1 MSLQIWKTF
10 ISLPISFS
18 FSFEKNNQ
26 NSDRRHQFVYTVLYI
41 PTNRSVF
48 CVLLWHLLALFNC
61 RLMFVVCSRFF
72 LIACTKITK
81 TLKMYGQAI
90 HVSLSVFYSQDVW
103 TSNSCF
109 IVCIFCSQNRQLC
122 IKKRRNFVYFTSTNS
137 GSFHVEIYCIIFLFI
152 PNKLFMLN

>member
-48 CVLLWHLLALFNC
+48 CVLLLHLLALFNC
-61 RLMFVVCSRFF
+61 HLMFVVCSRFF

-90 HVSLSVFYSQDVW
+90 HVSLSVFLFTKSSTVH
-103 TSNSCF
+103 
-109 IVCIFCSQNRQLC
+109 
-122 IKKRRNFVYFTSTNS
+122 KKKE
-137 GSFHVEIYCIIFLFI
+137 EILFI
-152 PNKLFMLN
+152 SQVQIQVHFMWKYTVLYFYLFQTNYSC